1 MKRAGLRKRVY
12 QTCLTAGFLILLFTG
27 LRSAASSQTNTLRI
41 AFHSEAI
48 PYSFVDENGEAKG
61 FLIELVTWLAAQ
73 SGYQAEF
80 VPYDR
85 HSSCSMALLNK
96 EVDAVIGNKNQ
107 MGDDTL
113 YRTLD
118 PLVSSSMCLVVLTEQ
133 AQALRDTQDFSDC
146 RAVYEYGTVMPLFLY
161 SLRARQYISGGV
173 QEDLLKALQSGR
185 AEIALMDFESCMYL
199 MQKPQYK
206 DRFTILRRDM
216 GAVDYT
222 LILRKEDQMLSSQ
235 LERIIIDAQTSGAY
249 EAAADRWLANNRE
262 ENLERLRRLWI
273 VLGVIAATAVAVIV
287 FIIWMNRLLS
297 RKVTEKT
304 AELEKANR
312 LLDEKIL
319 ALENDSRLR
328 RDILENSP
336 NGMVAFDTKDRVTL
350 INRAALSMAGLESI
364 PEGCQIKDLPLWS
377 ELLRALSDPDNTSP
391 AVSNG
396 QPHEAALTVDG
407 QPRKFRCALIC
418 GASDPEGER
427 ILSAEDITDEEQ
439 ERQKLFEQEKN
450 LYLNRFVAG
459 IAHEIKNPLMSIRT
473 AASLL
478 KDNPSDREVQEA
490 AAYFVPE
497 EVDRINQLVE
507 GLVHYA
513 RPVKGEQSIFE
524 VRPLIEECLYL
535 VELATKKSSI
545 RYTLALEP
553 GLYVQAHRDRLK
565 QSLLNIIMNSL
576 ESMEERLQKEAGQ
589 TLTLQIR
596 AYGRE
601 EYVTLTVRD
610 EGMGMNEQA
619 VRNCLNPF
627 YTTKARGTGLGL
639 TLVRQYLDENGGK
652 LSIESREGE
661 YTQIT
666 LQLRRIPYDE
676 A

>member
-1 MKRAGLRKRVY
+1 MKIRKRIRPGRLFSAL
-12 QTCLTAGFLILLFTG
+12 CLLLF
-27 LRSAASSQTNTLRI
+27 LMSLSPAASAQTPKLRV
-41 AFHSEAI
+41 AFHSEAV
-48 PYSFVDENGEAKG
+48 PYSFVDEDGRDQG
-61 FLIELVTWLAAQ
+61 FLIELITWIGAQ
-73 SGYQAEF
+73 NGYEVEF

-273 VLGVIAATAVAVIV
+273 VLGVIAVTAVAVIV

-319 ALENDSRLR
+319 ALENDYRLR

-336 NGMVAFDTKDRVTL
+336 NGMVAFDTEDRVTL

-364 PEGCQIKDLPLWS
+364 PKGCQIKDLPLWS

-478 KDNPSDREVQEA
+478 KDNPSDRE
-490 AAYFVPE
+490 
-497 EVDRINQLVE
+497 
-507 GLVHYA
+507 
-513 RPVKGEQSIFE
+513 QSIFE
-524 VRPLIEECLYL
+524 IRPLVEECLYL
-535 VELATKKSSI
+535 VELAAKKTSI
-545 RYTLALEP
+545 RYTLELEQ
-553 GLYVQAHRDRLK
+553 GLFVEAHRDRLK

-576 ESMEERLQKEAGQ
+576 ESMEERLQKEPGK

-596 AYGRE
+596 AYRE
-601 EYVTLTVRD
+601 EESVNVLVRD
-610 EGMGMNEQA
+610 EGLGMNKQA
-619 VRNCLNPF
+619 VRKCLNPF

-652 LSIESREGE
+652 LSIDSREGE
-661 YTQIT
+661 YTQII

>member
-80 VPYDR
+80 VPYDM

-107 MGDDTL
+107 MGVDTL
-113 YRTLD
+113 YSVLD
-118 PLVSSSMCLVVLTEQ
+118 PLVSSSMCLVVLSENSETF
-133 AQALRDTQDFSDC
+133 RNMQDFSSYC
-146 RAVYEYGTVMPLFLY
+146 AVYEYGTVMPLFLY
-161 SLRARQYISGGV
+161 SLKARQYISCSV
-173 QEDLLKALQSGR
+173 QEDLLIALQSGR
-185 AEIALMDFESCMYL
+185 AEIALMDYESCMYL
-199 MQKPQYK
+199 MQQPSYK
-206 DRFTILRRDM
+206 DRYTVIRRDM
-216 GAVDYT
+216 GGVDYT
-222 LILRKEDQMLSSQ
+222 MILRKEDQTLSSQ
-235 LERIIIDAQTSGAY
+235 LGRAIIDAQASGAY
-249 EAAADRWLANNRE
+249 EAVADRWLQNNKE
-262 ENLERLRRLWI
+262 VTQERLRRLGIFLGILAGTAFI
-273 VLGVIAATAVAVIV
+273 VIT

-304 AELEKANR
+304 AELKEANQ

-336 NGMVAFDTKDRVTL
+336 NGMVAFDIQDRITL
-350 INRAALSMAGLESI
+350 INRAALNMAGLDSI
-364 PEGCQIKDLPLWS
+364 PEEGRIKEIPLWS
-377 ELLRALSDPDNTSP
+377 ELLQALSDPDNGSSP
-391 AVSNG
+391 ANSG
-396 QPHEAALTVDG
+396 QPHEIALTVDN
-407 QPRKFRCALIC
+407 QPRKFRCSLIR
-418 GASDPEGER
+418 GASDPGGER

-596 AYGRE
+596 AYGGE

-676 A
+676 S